1 MSVKRTTKPKVKKA
15 EIEALKAMPD
25 STIDYS
31 DIPETDAA
39 FWAEAI
45 ERRRTKELISI
56 RLDPDLLEWLRQKP
70 RYQTLVNDILR
81 AYVDHEKKREA
92 DAPRDPSR

>member
-15 EIEALKAMPD
+15 EIETLKAMPD

-31 DIPETDAA
+31 DIPETDAV
-39 FWAEAI
+39 FWAEAVA
-45 ERRRTKELISI
+45 RRRTKELISI

-81 AYVDHEKKREA
+81 AYIDHEKMREA
-92 DAPRDPSR
+92 GATTERSR